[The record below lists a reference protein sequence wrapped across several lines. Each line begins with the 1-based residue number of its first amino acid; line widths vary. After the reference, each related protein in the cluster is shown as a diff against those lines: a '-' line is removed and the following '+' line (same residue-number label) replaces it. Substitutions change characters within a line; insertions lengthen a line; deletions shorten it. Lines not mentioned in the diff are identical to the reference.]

1 VYTLESLKNQY
12 KKFQIAKKHFNLK
25 ASSWQSLCDKVNGE
39 FAKDALIQEL
49 KDEVENLKGQII
61 KLSFKSEL
69 DLLLTDLVYKRG
81 VGSDEIFE
89 SFEAI
94 EGEPE
99 GTGRDDWAY
108 LESVLKRRYYRLSK
122 LYHPDNKGSSEQMN
136 NLANAYE
143 IARTFV
149 KNNGGMGK

>member
-1 VYTLESLKNQY
+1 MYTVESLKKEY
-12 KKFQIAKKHFNLK
+12 KKLQAAKSHFNLK
-25 ASSWQSLCDKVNGE
+25 ANSWQSLCDKLNGS

-49 KDEVENLKGQII
+49 KNEIERLKVQIS
-61 KLSFKSEL
+61 KLSSKSDL

-89 SFEAI
+89 SPEAI
-94 EGEPE
+94 EGEPDE
-99 GTGRDDWAY
+99 TGKDDWAY
-108 LESVLKRRYYRLSK
+108 LESILKRRYYRLSK
-122 LYHPDNKGSSEQMN
+122 VYHPDNKGSNEQMN

-149 KNNGGMGK
+149 KNNGGIGK